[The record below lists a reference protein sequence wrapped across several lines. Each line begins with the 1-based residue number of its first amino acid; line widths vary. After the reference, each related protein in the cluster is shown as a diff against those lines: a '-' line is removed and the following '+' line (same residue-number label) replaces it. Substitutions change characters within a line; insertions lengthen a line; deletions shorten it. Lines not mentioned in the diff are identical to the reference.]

1 MFFFRVQGILYTKI
15 GIDELE
21 KIFEQQFEQLKEY
34 LIEIEK
40 LSNKFSEVM
49 KLQNISFILIFIAH
63 ATISDATK
71 EIKEHNEQL
80 EKGKVVPEDKQ

>member
-1 MFFFRVQGILYTKI
+1 M
-15 GIDELE
+15 
-21 KIFEQQFEQLKEY
+21 
-34 LIEIEK
+34 EIEK

-71 EIKEHNEQL
+71 EIKEHNEKL
-80 EKGKVVPEDKQ
+80 EKG